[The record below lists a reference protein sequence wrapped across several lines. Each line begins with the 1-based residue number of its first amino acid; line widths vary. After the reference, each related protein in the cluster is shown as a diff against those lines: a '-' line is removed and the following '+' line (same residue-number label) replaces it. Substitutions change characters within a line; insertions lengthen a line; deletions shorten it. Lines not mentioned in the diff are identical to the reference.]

1 MYSFFH
7 LQEEVIQVVEPG
19 VLRDVNELDET
30 VSIEGA
36 SGQGNTSLENSQDI
50 SDAPLNSTHFA
61 AGFLLMLIFG

>member
-1 MYSFFH
+1 M
-7 LQEEVIQVVEPG
+7 VEPG